1 MWRKRAFVL
10 VNYSYKQIIDYVKLF
25 QCMNYFIMFLSR
37 SFFWQCMYAL
47 VCMLFYLFVE
57 MSLRIFRRWFFFFP
71 FFFSYYMSTITFIIG
86 NLTTLLLTLWCSIC
100 RNGSIEAYLELIF
113 NSIDSSSLVKLIDA
127 IEAKTFSGIN
137 VVGIIVIEEGN
148 IDLGKRT
155 LLY

>member
-1 MWRKRAFVL
+1 
-10 VNYSYKQIIDYVKLF
+10 
-25 QCMNYFIMFLSR
+25 
-37 SFFWQCMYAL
+37 MYAL
-47 VCMLFYLFVE
+47 VRMLSVCFICLNIFKNFSSLFVFLS
-57 MSLRIFRRWFFFFP
+57 SLFFV
-71 FFFSYYMSTITFIIG
+71 FFFSYHTSTITFIIG